1 MSTPCLIVGY
11 KVSPNPTGR
20 TRRNLPRR
28 VKPVGLWT
36 VPPAL
41 STIWRCRVTA
51 AVIIGRLAGMTSREL
66 PRIRISDPG
75 ELIDTV
81 PYLLGFHP
89 RQSLVLVGLAGGGDG
104 AAYSSC
110 QQQVQVTI
118 RLDLPDQLPGS
129 LDAAALRPLGDVLR
143 RAECVA
149 MAAVLV
155 IDAAPGDP
163 RQSIELLAC
172 RDLLA
177 ATMDEAGID
186 VLDVLVAT
194 ERRWWSLCCEQP
206 ECCPAAGH
214 ERTLGC
220 SAAAAEATFAG
231 LVALPD
237 RQSMVDTLAGHSAER
252 RSALRPLLAEAER
265 RRAGPFAE
273 QAVGWRRAE
282 VAALLAAAAAIAA
295 GGTLAAAGEPIGGF
309 AVSSLTGK
317 QLARYGVAL
326 TDLAVRDAL
335 WRALDDGF
343 LPISHLVGE
352 LHARL
357 PAPYDATP
365 LFLFGWSQWRA
376 GNAALAMMAAERVLG
391 SQPGYSAAALL
402 LIAAQRGLDPRTV
415 PPLSRGRA
423 G

>member
-1 MSTPCLIVGY
+1 
-11 KVSPNPTGR
+11 
-20 TRRNLPRR
+20 
-28 VKPVGLWT
+28 
-36 VPPAL
+36 
-41 STIWRCRVTA
+41 
-51 AVIIGRLAGMTSREL
+51 MTSREL
-66 PRIRISDPG
+66 PRVRISDPG
-75 ELIDTV
+75 ELIETV

-89 RQSLVLVGLAGGGDG
+89 RQSLVLVGLAGGADG
-104 AAYSSC
+104 FADSSC

-118 RLDLPDQLPGS
+118 RVDLPDQLPGS
-129 LDAAALRPLGDVLR
+129 LDAAALRPLSDVLR
-143 RAECVA
+143 RAESAAV
-149 MAAVLV
+149 AAVLV
-155 IDAAPGDP
+155 TDAVPRDP
-163 RQSIELLAC
+163 RESDGLLAC

-206 ECCPAAGH
+206 ECCPATGH
-214 ERTLGC
+214 ERARGC

-237 RQSMVDTLAGHSAER
+237 RQSMADTLAGHSAEQ

-265 RRAGPFAE
+265 RRAGPHPE

-282 VAALLAAAAAIAA
+282 VAALLAAGAGVAA
-295 GGTLAAAGEPIGGF
+295 GGMLTAAGEPTGGL
-309 AVSSLTGK
+309 AVSALTGT

-326 TDLAVRDAL
+326 TDLAVRDCL

-343 LPISHLVGE
+343 LPIGQLMGE

-357 PAPYDATP
+357 PAPYDAAP
-365 LFLFGWSQWRA
+365 LFLFGWAQWRA
-376 GNAALAMMAAERVLG
+376 GNAALAMMAAERVLDG
-391 SQPGYSAAALL
+391 QPGYSAAALL
-402 LIAAQRGLDPRTV
+402 LTAAQHGLDPRTV
-415 PPLSRGRA
+415 PPLSQGRA

>member
-1 MSTPCLIVGY
+1 
-11 KVSPNPTGR
+11 
-20 TRRNLPRR
+20 
-28 VKPVGLWT
+28 
-36 VPPAL
+36 
-41 STIWRCRVTA
+41 
-51 AVIIGRLAGMTSREL
+51 MTSCEL
-66 PRIRISDPG
+66 PRIHISDPG

-89 RQSLVLVGLAGGGDG
+89 RESLVLVGLAGSGDG
-104 AAYSSC
+104 AADSSC
-110 QQQVQVTI
+110 LQQVQVTI
-118 RLDLPDQLPGS
+118 RVDLPDPLPGN
-129 LDAAALRPLGDVLR
+129 LDASGLRPLGDVLR
-143 RAECVA
+143 RADSVA

-155 IDAAPGDP
+155 TDAVSGDP
-163 RQSIELLAC
+163 RRSDGLLAC
-172 RDLLA
+172 RDLVA

-194 ERRWWSLCCEQP
+194 ERRWWSLCCEQSD
-206 ECCPAAGH
+206 CCPAAGH
-214 ERTLGC
+214 ERMLGC

-231 LVALPD
+231 MVALPD
-237 RQSMVDTLAGHSAER
+237 RQSMVDTLAGHSAEQ

-265 RRAGPFAE
+265 RRAGPSAE

-282 VAALLAAAAAIAA
+282 VAALLAAATTTAAGLAA
-295 GGTLAAAGEPIGGF
+295 GGALAAAGEPTGGF
-309 AVSSLTGK
+309 AGSALTGK

-326 TDLAVRDAL
+326 TDLAVRDAI

-343 LPISHLVGE
+343 LPIGQLVGQ

-357 PAPYDATP
+357 PAPYDAAP

-391 SQPGYSAAALL
+391 AQPGYSAAALL
-402 LIAAQRGLDPRTV
+402 LIAAQRGVDPRTV
-415 PPLSRGRA
+415 PPLSQGRA